1 MLLKK
6 VLRNYRGGPDFKNI
20 QEDYYYLDGEFKLTV
35 ALPVCNPLKPPRTKI
50 INYPYTEPNWFE
62 NHHSQIRHSK
72 YIPIHES
79 YWFYWPLFR
88 TPMTGELGNLRLN
101 ITLGKLLSPVASS
114 EELGLAI
121 LEEYNDYYN
130 SPSIGK
136 YFKGHNT
143 ELVNEIEAHS
153 ARRATPFSDEE
164 KQEQI
169 ESHMFNAGFP
179 EISQFNEYKF
189 NNIEWI
195 KYTELRS
202 NETKKKYVFAT
213 LLDKK
218 HYLMANFT
226 FDLNMPH
233 NDKPWY
239 KDANAAI
246 APIMEGITL
255 KQLENISEEK
265 KLLND
270 SFDN

>member
-202 NETKKKYVFAT
+202 NETKKKYVAANQNWIC
-213 LLDKK
+213 K
-218 HYLMANFT
+218 HC
-226 FDLNMPH
+226 
-233 NDKPWY
+233 
-239 KDANAAI
+239 
-246 APIMEGITL
+246 G
-255 KQLENISEEK
+255 KQLPAWFEVDHVVKLEYGGSNGIENLEALCRDCHGK
-265 KLLND
+265 KTALENL
-270 SFDN
+270 